1 VGSRR
6 RRKAQPAT
14 RVQGTTLKRARA
26 NPEGIG
32 GIAEQS
38 AGTPKAS
45 AGTPKASAGS
55 GASPTGASP
64 KRSVAKWARLSDE
77 QLLSL
82 RFCDLQLSIEHSS
95 LRRYVSRLYSEL
107 ESRGLDFQPHVWL
120 SEEWFSPDGVPG
132 IAVPF
137 YLAHP
142 RLERLERRIMREAEG
157 GNSRW
162 LMRILRHEAGH
173 ALDNAYRLRRR
184 RRWREVFG
192 PASAPYPNRY
202 RARPGSRRYVHH
214 LGEWYAQAHPTE
226 DFAETFAVWLKPRS
240 SWRTRYADWPA
251 LGKLSAVDELVADV
265 RGTRAPVRNR
275 IRIEPIDRNTRTL
288 AEHYRRKLA
297 HNRST
302 RRGVSDQFLKKVFSV
317 ERMRPRATRAA
328 TLLRTHRATLV
339 AHVARTLQTERYTVQ
354 QVLRML
360 IERSEGLRLY
370 VRSSK
375 REAVRHSRSMLER
388 ITRFYAQ
395 GETPQLPL

>member
-1 VGSRR
+1 MSVHAVRTR
-6 RRKAQPAT
+6 ARPRRKAQP
-14 RVQGTTLKRARA
+14 
-26 NPEGIG
+26 
-32 GIAEQS
+32 
-38 AGTPKAS
+38 
-45 AGTPKASAGS
+45 
-55 GASPTGASP
+55 
-64 KRSVAKWARLSDE
+64 WARLSDE

-82 RFCDLQLSIEHSS
+82 RFCDLQLSVERSP
-95 LRRYVSRLYSEL
+95 LNRYVARLYSEL
-107 ESRGLDFQPHVWL
+107 QNRGLDFRPHVWL

-192 PASAPYPNRY
+192 PASLPYPNRY

-226 DFAETFAVWLKPRS
+226 DFAETFAVWLKPKS
-240 SWRTRYADWPA
+240 SWRTSYADWPA
-251 LGKLSAVDELVADV
+251 FHKLSVVDELIANV

-275 IRIEPIDRNTRTL
+275 ARIEPIDLNTRTL
-288 AEHYRRKLA
+288 AEHYRSKLA
-297 HNRST
+297 HNRSS

-317 ERMRPRATRAA
+317 ERLSPRATRAA
-328 TLLRTHRATLV
+328 TLLRAHKSTLI
-339 AHVARTLQTERYTVQ
+339 AGVARELSTERYTVQ
-354 QVLRML
+354 QILRML
-360 IERSEGLRLY
+360 IERCEALKLY
-370 VRSSK
+370 VRGSK
-375 REAVRHSRSMLER
+375 RDALRHSRWMLER

>member
-1 VGSRR
+1 MSSEHARTRGSRR
-6 RRKAQPAT
+6 RKAADWT
-14 RVQGTTLKRARA
+14 
-26 NPEGIG
+26 
-32 GIAEQS
+32 
-38 AGTPKAS
+38 
-45 AGTPKASAGS
+45 
-55 GASPTGASP
+55 
-64 KRSVAKWARLSDE
+64 RLSDQ

-82 RFCDLQLSIEHSS
+82 RFCDLKLAIERSS
-95 LRRYVSRLYSEL
+95 LRRYVSRLYGEL
-107 ESRGLDFQPHVWL
+107 ESRGLDFRPHVWL

-137 YLAHP
+137 FLAHP
-142 RLERLERRIMREAEG
+142 RLERLERRIMRGAEG

-192 PASAPYPNRY
+192 LASMTYPNRY
-202 RARPGSRRYVHH
+202 RARPGSRRYVQH

-226 DFAETFAVWLKPRS
+226 DFAETFAVWLMPRS
-240 SWRTRYADWPA
+240 GWRTRYAGWPA
-251 LGKLSAVDELVADV
+251 FEKLSAVDELVAGV

-275 IRIEPIDRNTRTL
+275 TRIEPIDLNTRTL

-302 RRGVSDQFLKKVFSV
+302 RRGVSDQLLKKVFTV
-317 ERMRPRATRAA
+317 ESPRPRATRAA
-328 TLLRTHRATLV
+328 TLLRAHRVTLV
-339 AHVARTLQTERYTVQ
+339 TSVARKLSAERYTVQ
-354 QVLRML
+354 QILRML
-360 IERSEGLRLY
+360 IERSEALKLY
-370 VRSSK
+370 VRTNK